1 MSQIEKQEVQSMQH
15 KNEQVILTLEKFIK
29 QWIDENG
36 MSPTVREIS
45 DGTGIPKSTVS
56 RYLAY
61 MREHGI
67 IDYVGQRNIVTREN
81 ENDSSEIHSSQTL
94 AR

>member
-1 MSQIEKQEVQSMQH
+1 MQH